1 MFSDD
6 QGSWMTM
13 FLVSLI
19 SLFIFSWVYNAFL
32 WAGGSSTEDYRISG
46 LMGLTNS
53 IFMKMAACGT
63 WCGDFFTAWMVILY
77 FF

>member
-32 WAGGSSTEDYRISG
+32 WAGGSSTEDYRIIK
-46 LMGLTNS
+46 TEITK
-53 IFMKMAACGT
+53 IFLSSN
-63 WCGDFFTAWMVILY
+63 VN
-77 FF
+77 